1 MGKYL
6 QLKLGAFF
14 GVYFFGWLVFCAFM
28 PIWFKQDLG
37 LSGTQIGMIFALNAV
52 VCMMTHP
59 AYGIISDRI
68 GQKKSLLYFITA
80 GMFLTGPFM
89 IFVYAPLLTNS
100 FIVGAIVGAIFLALF
115 FNAGVAAIETFIEKL
130 SRKNGFEFGRVRM
143 WGSLG
148 AAAGIFVAGKVFNV
162 NPEWIFWL
170 SSASAIVLMLV
181 LICIPADNGQ
191 SLSATGNK
199 VLISDAMKLFRMRKV
214 WLFMIFIV
222 GSSCVYSVFD
232 QQFGIYYASLFPTV
246 AEGNEAFGML
256 NSFQVFME
264 AACMGIAPSIVN
276 RIGAKKGL
284 VLAGMIMAFRVTGS
298 GLVTDTTIISALK
311 LMHAA
316 ELSILIISIFKYI
329 AAHFDNRLSSVMYLV
344 GFELSSQLGASL
356 ISIVAGT
363 LYDWIGFAD
372 SYIILGGLVLIF
384 TIFGIVVL
392 EPDEYERNEAYLD
405 KVKV

>member
-6 QLKLGAFF
+6 QIKLGAFF

-28 PIWFKQDLG
+28 PIWFKQILG
-37 LSGTQIGMIFALNAV
+37 LSGTQIGTIFALNAV

-68 GQKKSLLYFITA
+68 GQRKSLLYFITA

-89 IFVYAPLLTNS
+89 IFVYAPLLAGS
-100 FIVGAIVGAIFLALF
+100 FIVGAVVGAIFLALF

-130 SRKNGFEFGRVRM
+130 SRKDGFEFGRVRM

-181 LICIPADNGQ
+181 LICIPADNGR
-191 SLSATGNK
+191 SLPEQGNE
-199 VLISDAMKLFRMRKV
+199 ISIADAMKLFRMRKV
-214 WLFMIFIV
+214 WLFMMFIV

-256 NSFQVFME
+256 NSFQVFLE

-276 RIGAKKGL
+276 RIGAKRGL

-298 GLVTDTTIISALK
+298 GMVTDTTIISVLK

-316 ELSILIISIFKYI
+316 ELSILIVSIFKYI

-356 ISIVAGT
+356 ISVVAGT

-372 SYIILGGLVLIF
+372 SYIVLGGIVLIF
-384 TIFGIVVL
+384 TMLGIVVL
-392 EPDEYERNEAYLD
+392 EPDGYERNEAYLD
-405 KVKV
+405 KVK